1 MSDFEENMLENEL
14 KCNNVIFGTQNSS
27 FNMCCYSISVILQFL
42 KITDSYERSQ
52 ILYESTLCVTD
63 SLLQKLQIVY
73 DICNRF
79 FMKQMIF
86 LGVMQF

>member
-1 MSDFEENMLENEL
+1 MSYFEENMLENEL

-52 ILYESTLCVTD
+52 ILYESTLLSQILYYRSYRLFMISVTD
-63 SLLQKLQIVY
+63 SL
-73 DICNRF
+73 
-79 FMKQMIF
+79 
-86 LGVMQF
+86 